1 MYENSAGGGDVP
13 WRPELPP
20 GEGGKAAGIVAALVA
35 ALRSGRLRPGDRL
48 PPQRRLAQELGV
60 DLTTVMRGFR
70 LARARGLVAGRAG
83 QGSFVAEGALAALDP
98 AVPTPAAPVDLSMN
112 SPPQPAAAR
121 LAARIGQG
129 IAAML
134 ADEPGLARLHYG
146 ESGGSPGDRAL
157 AARLLEQRL
166 GPLSPERVVLT
177 SGSQSALHALCA
189 LLLRPGDGFLCGE
202 FTYPGLIAVAAR
214 HGVRLVPLAM
224 DGAGILPEAVAQRC
238 RALRPK
244 ALYLIPSAD
253 NPTAATLPL
262 ERRAKLAE
270 IAAEHGIA
278 IIEDDAY
285 GLLQEADLPPLAC
298 LLPERSWHVT
308 TLSKCATPALR
319 TALVAAPSAAE
330 ADRLVQM
337 LRATCLMP
345 PPLMTGLAM
354 RWAGDGSLLAIRDAI
369 RAENR
374 ARQHLAA
381 GILAG
386 FGPAADPSCPHLW
399 LKLPEGWR
407 AAGFTGEAGRLG
419 LSVTPGDAFAVGPPA
434 MEAVRVSLGVPDDRA
449 ALAEALAC
457 LRRLLERQPAAAGRP
472 VI

>member
-1 MYENSAGGGDVP
+1 MHEKTAGAGDVP
-13 WRPELPP
+13 WRPELSA
-20 GEGGKAAGIVAALVA
+20 GEGGKAAGIVAALIA

-70 LARARGLVAGRAG
+70 LARERGLVVGRAG
-83 QGSFVAEGALAALDP
+83 QGSFVAEGALAALGP
-98 AVPTPAAPVDLSMN
+98 AVPTLAAPVDLSMN

-121 LAARIGQG
+121 LGARIGQG

-134 ADEPGLARLHYG
+134 SDRSGLARLHYG
-146 ESGGSPGDRAL
+146 ESGGSPGDRAV
-157 AARLLEQRL
+157 AAQLLEPRL
-166 GPLSPERVVLT
+166 GPLPPERVVLA

-189 LLLRPGDGFLCGE
+189 LLLRPGDQLLCGE

-224 DGAGILPEAVAQRC
+224 DRAGILPEALTQRL

-262 ERRAKLAE
+262 ERRARLAE
-270 IAAEHGIA
+270 ITAEHGIA

-285 GLLQEADLPPLAC
+285 GMLQEADLPPMARLV
-298 LLPERSWHVT
+298 PERTWHVA

-319 TALVAAPSAAE
+319 TALVAAPSGTE

-354 RWAGDGSLLAIRDAI
+354 RWSEDGSLLAIRDAI

-381 GILAG
+381 DMLAA
-386 FGPAADPSCPHLW
+386 FRPAADPACPHLW
-399 LKLPEGWR
+399 LRLPEGWR
-407 AAGFTGEAGRLG
+407 ADIFTGEAGRLG
-419 LSVTPGDAFAVGPPA
+419 LSVTPGDAFAVGAPA
-434 MEAVRVSLGVPDDRA
+434 IEAVRVSLGVPDDRA
-449 ALAEALAC
+449 ALAEALVR

>member
-1 MYENSAGGGDVP
+1 MHEKTAGTRDVP
-13 WRPELPP
+13 WRPELPA

-83 QGSFVAEGALAALDP
+83 QGSFVAEGALAALGP
-98 AVPTPAAPVDLSMN
+98 AVPALAVPVDLSMN

-121 LAARIGQG
+121 LADRIGRG

-134 ADEPGLARLHYG
+134 ADGSGLARLHYG
-146 ESGGSPGDRAL
+146 ESGGSPEERAL
-157 AARLLEQRL
+157 AAQFLAQRL
-166 GPLSPERVVLT
+166 GPLPPERVVLA
-177 SGSQSALHALCA
+177 SGSQSALHGLCS
-189 LLLRPGDGFLCGE
+189 LLLQPGDGLLCGE

-224 DGAGILPEAVAQRC
+224 DGSGVVPEALAQAC
-238 RALRPK
+238 RRGRPK
-244 ALYLIPSAD
+244 VLYLIPSAD
-253 NPTAATLPL
+253 NPTTATLPL
-262 ERRAKLAE
+262 ERRQQLAE
-270 IAAEHGIA
+270 IAGEHGVA
-278 IIEDDAY
+278 VIEDDAY
-285 GLLQEADLPPLAC
+285 GLLQQADLPPLAR
-298 LLPERSWHVT
+298 LLPERTWHVA

-319 TALVAAPSAAE
+319 TALVAAPSAAD

-374 ARQHLAA
+374 ARQHLAR
-381 GILAG
+381 GILTG

-399 LKLPEGWR
+399 LKLPEGWQ
-407 AAGFTGEAGRLG
+407 AGSFTGEAGRLG

-434 MEAVRVSLGVPDDRA
+434 IEAVRVSLGVPDDRA
-449 ALAEALAC
+449 ELAEALTR
-457 LRRLLERQPAAAGRP
+457 LRRLLERQPAASGRP

>member
-1 MYENSAGGGDVP
+1 MHEKNAGTGDVP
-13 WRPELPP
+13 WRPELPA

-83 QGSFVAEGALAALDP
+83 QGSFVAEGALAALGTAIP
-98 AVPTPAAPVDLSMN
+98 AQVALVDLSMN

-121 LAARIGQG
+121 LATRIGQG
-129 IAAML
+129 IAALL
-134 ADEPGLARLHYG
+134 ADGPGLARLHYG
-146 ESGGSPGDRAL
+146 ESGGSPDDRGL
-157 AARLLEQRL
+157 AAQFLAQRL
-166 GPLSPERVVLT
+166 GPLPPERVVLA
-177 SGSQSALHALCA
+177 SGSQSALHALCG
-189 LLLRPGDGFLCGE
+189 LLLRPGDRLLCGQ
-202 FTYPGLIAVAAR
+202 FTYPGLIAVATS
-214 HGVRLVPLAM
+214 HGVRLTPVAM
-224 DGAGILPEAVAQRC
+224 DAEGILPEALAQAC
-238 RALRPK
+238 RAARPK

-262 ERRAKLAE
+262 ERRARLAE
-270 IAAEHGIA
+270 LAAEHGIA
-278 IIEDDAY
+278 VIEDDAY
-285 GLLQEADLPPLAC
+285 GLLQATDLPPIARLA
-298 LLPERSWHVT
+298 PERTWHVA
-308 TLSKCATPALR
+308 TLSKCATPGLR

-337 LRATCLMP
+337 LRASCLMP

-354 RWAGDGSLLAIRDAI
+354 RWAQDGSLLAIRDAI

-374 ARQHLAA
+374 ARQQLAA
-381 GILAG
+381 NILAG

-399 LKLPEGWR
+399 LQLPAGWR
-407 AAGFTGEAGRLG
+407 ASTFTGEAGRLG
-419 LSVTPGDAFAVGPPA
+419 LSVTPGDAFAVGPSA
-434 MEAVRVSLGVPDDRA
+434 IEAVRVSLGVQDDRT
-449 ALAEALAC
+449 ALVDALSC